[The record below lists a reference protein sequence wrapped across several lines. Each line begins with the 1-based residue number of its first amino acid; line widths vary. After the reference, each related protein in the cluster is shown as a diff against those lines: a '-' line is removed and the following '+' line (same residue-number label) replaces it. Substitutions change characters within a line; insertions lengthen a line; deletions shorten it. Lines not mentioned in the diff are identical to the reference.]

1 MASEKDIKKMSV
13 DELNNYLNELKE
25 SLFNFR
31 FQKSLQQLEHPQKLR
46 HIKRDI
52 ARVQTLIKELELGIR

>member
-1 MASEKDIKKMSV
+1 MSV
-13 DELNNYLNELKE
+13 EELNSYLVELKE

-46 HIKRDI
+46 HVKRDI
-52 ARVQTLIKELELGIR
+52 ARVQTIIKELELGIR